1 MRHPS
6 RVGLYKS
13 RKDRLRSTLPKRA
26 AVLSYGHRNYQTN
39 GNSASKLRIWLR
51 KHLSKVQYARYS

>member
-13 RKDRLRSTLPKRA
+13 RKERLRSSNSRKTVYLLRH
-26 AVLSYGHRNYQTN
+26 GHRNYQP
-39 GNSASKLRIWLR
+39 GGQSANKLRIWLR
-51 KHLSKVQYARYS
+51 KRLRRARQ